1 MVALDASALIAFLL
15 REPGAE
21 VVRVHLAAACISA
34 VNIAEVLARF
44 ARDGIDTDVS
54 AAAIGRLGIEQV
66 PFTPD
71 DAERT
76 AELIARTRSAGL
88 SLGDCA
94 CLALAT
100 SRGIPALTTDRA
112 WQRLKLGAQVDLIR

>member
-71 DAERT
+71 DAER
-76 AELIARTRSAGL
+76 ELIARTRSAGL